1 MRPARRRKVLVGS
14 KPRTIARAAVIALR
28 AGING
33 ALSGMAA
40 AASRLLDSV
49 VIIGKVRLLPPRRR
63 CLAAC
68 PYSGELSQ
76 GPAALQK
83 VGAAQLVVPS
93 LAGVDEVVSDV
104 AQGWAERG
112 KSMAAVVRP
121 RLAAMERAH
130 PLK

>member
-1 MRPARRRKVLVGS
+1 M
-14 KPRTIARAAVIALR
+14 R

-33 ALSGMAA
+33 
-40 AASRLLDSV
+40 
-49 VIIGKVRLLPPRRR
+49 
-63 CLAAC
+63 
-68 PYSGELSQ
+68 GELSQ